1 VRDDMTVI
9 AKNGHF
15 EVIDEHG
22 NVLCSGDTETE
33 AVEAYEEIGF
43 E

>member
-1 VRDDMTVI
+1 MTVI

-43 E
+43 A